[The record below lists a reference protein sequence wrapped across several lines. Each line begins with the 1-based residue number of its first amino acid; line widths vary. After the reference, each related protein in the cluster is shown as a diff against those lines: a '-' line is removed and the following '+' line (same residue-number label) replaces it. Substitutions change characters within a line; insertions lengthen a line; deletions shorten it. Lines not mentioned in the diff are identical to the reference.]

1 MKINPLYDKYFMA
14 FIYFI
19 WGVMYNSN
27 IIVKQIPEFI
37 HLKVLDIIDGISLSR
52 DIIQRIYE
60 GKPTPR

>member
-1 MKINPLYDKYFMA
+1 M
-14 FIYFI
+14 
-19 WGVMYNSN
+19 GVMYNSN

-37 HLKVLDIIDGISLSR
+37 HLKVLDIIDGISLRR